1 VLVDG
6 TIVLPNAEKSRLQR
20 HSLQSRLSVNCLSQE
35 GQAGKI
41 PDNPV
46 SKALGQVALFN
57 DGDYFRLPDYWGIEK
72 ASDPLFSHSPQ
83 RNKLEVATPRRFG
96 GIPSGLLGK
105 LCPSM
110 EQRNRAV
117 V

>member
-1 VLVDG
+1 MTRVDRM
-6 TIVLPNAEKSRLQR
+6 TLPSDGL
-20 HSLQSRLSVNCLSQE
+20 H
-35 GQAGKI
+35 G
-41 PDNPV
+41 
-46 SKALGQVALFN
+46 N
-57 DGDYFRLPDYWGIEK
+57 DLNFPIANYWGIEK

-110 EQRNRAV
+110 EQRNRPV